1 MEGWIKIDVNSGREK
16 EWEVGE
22 KNPIHPTYG
31 FGNTFLYKAVK
42 KSPFSM
48 YAFREGGGG

>member
-1 MEGWIKIDVNSGREK
+1 MEGWIKIDVKSGRSERRS
-16 EWEVGE
+16 
-22 KNPIHPTYG
+22 PIHSTNG
-31 FGNTFLYKAVK
+31 FGNTFLYKAVKK